1 MILKLFTYKT
11 IIVRLIISLACIFQI
26 TKAQNVGV
34 IIDRSLS
41 VDENNRNEAVEI
53 IIDLLNGKATSNNS
67 HNWVLLPEKNQLQ
80 SPEQIQLREQKQNEV
95 FSILNNTNAKALA
108 NPPFQLLIGHFGD
121 LSTVHKLSKES
132 WQRAGQNFPNIIRTK
147 AQDASPSDPRTHFEL
162 AKATVSEKI
171 NKNQEFYLFVISDG
185 VEDLE
190 NWPVKYYLDP
200 KKLTNLEALSRG
212 DYRDAGKARHLRS
225 LNTKHYKKYSHSDRK
240 KLKDFKHGYSE
251 LLIGRLSLNAQELE
265 TFFINQ
271 PNKVPVFAYLYYF
284 KPRPKLDPS
293 FLIPIRTSPSSPY
306 KISKTSS
313 TINWQLSSDSKAKFE
328 NNKVQ
333 LTLYSDDDTIIGNKD
348 LTGKTQTS
356 ISELFPELEDGI
368 YRALLTFT
376 NDNDKK
382 EILCHLEMSN
392 YAPSIQ
398 FTGSFATA
406 TPLDTVNFTR
416 DHEIAPLEQE
426 ITWEYIAQGEKTR
439 APKTV
444 IKKISHYEP
453 SSDLRDTFIDEE
465 SPLKGKLKSAIET
478 SPNIKE
484 ILAANEDSEFNES
497 PLPLGGGYKL
507 TLEAIWSSGERSSA
521 TTYFTL
527 PTPEL
532 FLLGNNARESEEK
545 PRIAKKDELVK
556 IANWTHGWK
565 DFSYELEAEI
575 LNEDSW
581 DYLPNNDSNPL
592 QLVDLDNGIAVKVTK
607 NIDSPIRYRVKFL
620 PDEETGLAEIIDEE
634 VMSTQDGYIITE
646 GISWLPIIFIIS
658 ILITLSFIAFHFFK
672 KK

>member
-1 MILKLFTYKT
+1 
-11 IIVRLIISLACIFQI
+11 
-26 TKAQNVGV
+26 
-34 IIDRSLS
+34 
-41 VDENNRNEAVEI
+41 
-53 IIDLLNGKATSNNS
+53 
-67 HNWVLLPEKNQLQ
+67 
-80 SPEQIQLREQKQNEV
+80 
-95 FSILNNTNAKALA
+95 
-108 NPPFQLLIGHFGD
+108 
-121 LSTVHKLSKES
+121 
-132 WQRAGQNFPNIIRTK
+132 
-147 AQDASPSDPRTHFEL
+147 
-162 AKATVSEKI
+162 
-171 NKNQEFYLFVISDG
+171 
-185 VEDLE
+185 
-190 NWPVKYYLDP
+190 
-200 KKLTNLEALSRG
+200 
-212 DYRDAGKARHLRS
+212 
-225 LNTKHYKKYSHSDRK
+225 
-240 KLKDFKHGYSE
+240 
-251 LLIGRLSLNAQELE
+251 
-265 TFFINQ
+265 
-271 PNKVPVFAYLYYF
+271 
-284 KPRPKLDPS
+284 
-293 FLIPIRTSPSSPY
+293 
-306 KISKTSS
+306 
-313 TINWQLSSDSKAKFE
+313 
-328 NNKVQ
+328 
-333 LTLYSDDDTIIGNKD
+333 
-348 LTGKTQTS
+348 
-356 ISELFPELEDGI
+356 
-368 YRALLTFT
+368 
-376 NDNDKK
+376 
-382 EILCHLEMSN
+382 MSN

-406 TPLDTVNFTR
+406 TPLATVNFTR

-426 ITWEYIAQGEKTR
+426 ITWKYIAQGKKTR
-439 APKTV
+439 APKTI

-527 PTPEL
+527 P
-532 FLLGNNARESEEK
+532 
-545 PRIAKKDELVK
+545 KKDELVK

-607 NIDSPIRYRVKFL
+607 NIDSPVRYRVKFL

-646 GISWLPIIFIIS
+646 GVSWLPIIFIIS
-658 ILITLSFIAFHFFK
+658 ILITLSFIAYHFFK